1 MNLLQRFFFCVAL
14 AVTGVPESIKA
25 QPQFLRADIGLTKS
39 RIIGVDKQEMTD
51 NSSWVAG
58 ILYSQGSGI
67 WEDHGRWYLG
77 GRIRHLKASQ
87 TVYGADSLGQLVSG
101 IESYRYNYAEVP
113 LGVEF
118 DALAGSNNYFNIG
131 ISTEVFGAIPF
142 GVKGVRDYPDANPW
156 SKDYESPF
164 FILGFGLSGYAGI
177 NIKPIGIKVHYIGQF
192 PFIPIAKPAPDTY
205 TGPEY
210 KIKMLATSGFMV
222 SVMYFLSE

>member
-1 MNLLQRFFFCVAL
+1 MSFFSRLIISAAFGVFVIPQVLL
-14 AVTGVPESIKA
+14 A
-25 QPQFLRADIGLTKS
+25 QPSFLRADLALTKS
-39 RIIGVDKQEMTD
+39 RMIGVDKKEMTD
-51 NSSWVAG
+51 NSSWAAG

-67 WEDHGRWYLG
+67 WENHGRWYIG
-77 GRIRHLKASQ
+77 GRIRHLQASQ
-87 TVYGADSLGQLVSG
+87 TVYGYDSLGQLLPGV
-101 IESYRYNYAEVP
+101 ESYRYNYAEVP

-164 FILGFGLSGYAGI
+164 FIMGFGLSGYAGI